1 MARFSQLRVRRL
13 LLITGLLLAAFGCGR
28 REDPV
33 LKLSAGEALEQGKA
47 LLESK
52 KYFKATKYLT
62 HAFEVEPNSRSGR
75 EALLLA
81 ADALYLQGGTDNFIK
96 CEAKYRDFLN
106 RFPTSDRSDYAQYK
120 VAACLA
126 ARAERPDRDQ
136 KITREALAAF
146 EELLRLFPTSENLDE
161 ARQQVR
167 DLTDRLATHELV
179 VGEFY
184 NSYGRYGIC
193 EATARRLETIQRE
206 YPEYRQMDA
215 VLFNLG
221 VAYSRC
227 RKEDQAKL
235 SFEDLGRRYPDSPY
249 LAKIPDFQKEWAKQ
263 SQQIQKRDEALRK
276 MLGNSKSQAEA
287 AAKGDA
293 QTGEDAKDGDAEPD
307 AEKDGAKPGGNGG
320 SNDHQRR

>member
-1 MARFSQLRVRRL
+1 MARFSFQRPLLRL
-13 LLITGLLLAAFGCGR
+13 LLLTTLLVVGCGR

-33 LKLSAGEALEQGKA
+33 LLLSATEALEQGKA
-47 LLESK
+47 LLEAE
-52 KYFKATKYLT
+52 KYFKATKFLT

-81 ADALYLQGGTDNFIK
+81 ADALYLQGGTDNYIK

-146 EELLRLFPTSENLDE
+146 EELLRLFPTSEHLGD
-161 ARQQVR
+161 ARTQMR
-167 DLTDRLATHELV
+167 DLTDRLAEHELV
-179 VGEFY
+179 IGQFY
-184 NSYGRYGIC
+184 NRYGRYGIC
-193 EATARRLETIQRE
+193 EATQRRLEGVQQS
-206 YPEYRQMDA
+206 YPEFRQMDA

-227 RKEDQAKL
+227 SKTEQADNA
-235 SFEDLGRRYPDSPY
+235 FADLERRFPESPF
-249 LAKIPDFQKEWAKQ
+249 LGEIEGFKKEWAKQ
-263 SQQIQKRDEALRK
+263 SAKLKKRDEELRR
-276 MLGNSKSQAEA
+276 MLGSSKAEA
-287 AAKGDA
+287 AA
-293 QTGEDAKDGDAEPD
+293 AKVEAEKEEAEKSD
-307 AEKDGAKPGGNGG
+307 AEKSDAEKSDAGKGPADKHYSQDQLP
-320 SNDHQRR
+320 